1 MARRNHG
8 YEIYKKYTIE
18 DIFKNLENNTLPDSV
33 IYGESDFKDSLRR
46 VQIIKDLIDRDGNKC
61 IHCDAKPSYF
71 ALGKDK
77 MGRWHL
83 DLYGGLIDDDH
94 MFTIDHIHPK
104 SKGGENKIEN
114 YQILCKI
121 CNEDKSDSV
130 DGEESI
136 QKINVKRHY
145 IDKKLTSLSEQVKGV
160 FFKIKTKKIVCIKEE
175 QGFTVGKEYD
185 VLDIKMKINKKF
197 GVKYQFTTTN
207 DNGKDVD
214 TSFNNFITQ
223 LDYIQIKNK

>member
-1 MARRNHG
+1 MGRKNHG
-8 YEIYKKYTIE
+8 YEIYKKYNIE
-18 DIFKNLENNTLPDSV
+18 DIFKGIENNTLPDKI
-33 IYGESDFKDSLRR
+33 IYGESDYKDSLRR
-46 VQIIKDLIDRDGNKC
+46 VQIIKDLIDRDDNKC
-61 IHCDAKPSYF
+61 IHCGIKPNYF

-77 MGRWHL
+77 IGRWHL
-83 DLYGGLIDDDH
+83 DLYSDKDH

-104 SKGGENKIEN
+104 SKGGENVLDN
-114 YQILCKI
+114 YQLLCKI

-130 DGEESI
+130 EGEEST

-145 IDKKLTSLSEQVKGV
+145 IDKKLNSLSEQIKGV

-175 QGFTVGKEYD
+175 QGFTIGNEYD

-207 DNGKDVD
+207 DNGKNVD
-214 TSFNNFITQ
+214 TSFNNFITS
-223 LDYIQIKNK
+223 LDYQQIKNK